1 MKKLSILLLVCII
14 GALCLSSVK
23 CEEATPTE
31 GETAE
36 NLQQTLDDA
45 EQAMADHDKSIEGL
59 EGEDDTDLPDMDDED
74 FDNVSAVDEEWKKV
88 LAEKF
93 GDDNVTHQFQTILD
107 LAYQHLI
114 YEEMD
119 ELTTLMNKHDKKEKL
134 NDEEAATLSNA
145 MVVKSY
151 VEEKFGGKSEVS
163 NAEALEILNHD
174 NYDSWMDN
182 MPDDIIQKID
192 QFMPDEESNKTDL

>member
-23 CEEATPTE
+23 GDEVADAQH
-31 GETAE
+31 AE
-36 NLQQTLDDA
+36 NLEAELKNAEDA
-45 EQAMADHDKSIEGL
+45 MKQHDETIKDLEDQA
-59 EGEDDTDLPDMDDED
+59 DTDLPEMDDD
-74 FDNVSAVDEEWKKV
+74 DLGDDSAVDEEWKKV
-88 LAEKF
+88 LASTF
-93 GDDNVTHQFQTILD
+93 SDDSAVHQYQTILD

-119 ELTTLMNKHDKKEKL
+119 ELNNLLQKHERREKL
-134 NDEEAATLSNA
+134 NDEDAATLSNA

-151 VEEKFGGKSEVS
+151 VEEKFGGKTEVT
-163 NAEALEILNHD
+163 NQEALDILNHD
-174 NYDSWMDN
+174 NYDTWMDN

-192 QFMPDEESNKTDL
+192 QFMPDEDSNKTDL